1 MASPPSSVISLMRFD
16 ASSSR
21 RSAITTLAPSKAK
34 SFAVAAP
41 IPNAPPVTSATLF
54 SNRRIISPYLN
65 LDI

>member
-1 MASPPSSVISLMRFD
+1 MRFD